1 VKWKE
6 LMAADLKKADDVMSK
21 GMFTRIVNLFL
32 EKNCMKEV
40 PHKFRPQFMKCAT
53 FIVASEV
60 IYC

>member
-1 VKWKE
+1 
-6 LMAADLKKADDVMSK
+6 MAADLKKADDVMSK